1 MQVPSCEDTARGRR
15 KSLAARP
22 SLDEGKALNPNFELQ
37 RSLSESKLTLLDL
50 LAEHQAKA
58 APRAPSQRAARPYE
72 HKHYIAR
79 VSAARG
85 LTAGMPLSCC
95 RRSHHCLLLHH
106 QHVVSSYICSLLA
119 DQQAKANLP
128 AIRQSEACLYERK
141 HKAVRDSDF
150 KMLSKQWRGER
161 GS

>member
-1 MQVPSCEDTARGRR
+1 MSHPAQVPSCEDTARGRR

-50 LAEHQAKA
+50 LAEHQSKA

-79 VSAARG
+79 ISAARG
-85 LTAGMPLSCC
+85 LTAGTPASCC
-95 RRSHHCLLLHH
+95 RRSRHRLILRC
-106 QHVVSSYICSLLA
+106 QQPFKSCICS
-119 DQQAKANLP
+119 P
-128 AIRQSEACLYERK
+128 AS
-141 HKAVRDSDF
+141 
-150 KMLSKQWRGER
+150 
-161 GS
+161 GSAG